1 MRSGLIV
8 QKVGMTRLFT
18 EAGKHVPVTV
28 LKLDTCQVVAQRTE
42 EKDGYTAVQ
51 LGSGFAKV
59 KRTSSAMRG
68 HFAKAKVEPKRRVA
82 EFRVSADNLID
93 VNYVKTCRQIV
104 DKCPVGIPCH
114 VALLLCVPANNT
126 KPYTPCA

>member
-8 QKVGMTRLFT
+8 QKLGMTRLFT

-28 LKLDTCQVVAQRTE
+28 LKLDKCQVVAQRTE
-42 EKDGYTAVQ
+42 EKDGYSAVQ

-93 VNYVKTCRQIV
+93 VGAELSAKVKRLTRQALPSV
-104 DKCPVGIPCH
+104 KVLPVR
-114 VALLLCVPANNT
+114 
-126 KPYTPCA
+126 